1 MVLHVRLRLSQKHL
15 STGLTFTCIHAVCC
29 VCLFCVWFL
38 FDILMLIV
46 SLLWLYIWMQQEG
59 ARGKWNLG
67 FDESQDSF
75 PPTWH
80 HRRTVSISLRSRP
93 WEFFLPCS
101 LQRHVWCP
109 ALLSTLARTNQ
120 LLYSE
125 QFNRNGPWCPKNHN
139 QRWVPLF
146 AISTC
151 HPNRSHESPLAFIY

>member
-1 MVLHVRLRLSQKHL
+1 MTWLLHAYMQS
-15 STGLTFTCIHAVCC
+15 AVYACFVC
-29 VCLFCVWFL
+29 VF
-38 FDILMLIV
+38 
-46 SLLWLYIWMQQEG
+46 S
-59 ARGKWNLG
+59 
-67 FDESQDSF
+67 
-75 PPTWH
+75 
-80 HRRTVSISLRSRP
+80 SISWCSSSHCIDCIAGCKKAHVENGMLVSMSHKIPSLRHGIIVALFRFPSQRPRP

-109 ALLSTLARTNQ
+109 ALLSTLERTNQ

-146 AISTC
+146 VISTC